1 MILVVDVGNTNV
13 VLGVYDGKN
22 LLGHWRL
29 GTHPHRTVDEH
40 GILTLE
46 LLHSQS
52 IDPKKI
58 RGVILSCVV
67 TPLLP
72 VFEEVSSLYFKQKAM
87 VVSSEMKMPIRNG
100 YKAPEEVGADR
111 LVNAVAA
118 FEEFGGPVIIVDFGT
133 AITICAVSEHG
144 EYLGGIIA
152 PGIQVSSD
160 ALFQRASKLPKV
172 ELLKPPQ
179 VIGKNTVSSIQS
191 GLIYGFAG
199 LVDELVKRMINE
211 LGGTPKVIATGGL
224 VSLISKESLMIQEIR
239 PFLTLEGL
247 RKLYE
252 FNL

>member
-1 MILVVDVGNTNV
+1 
-13 VLGVYDGKN
+13 
-22 LLGHWRL
+22 
-29 GTHPHRTVDEH
+29 
-40 GILTLE
+40 
-46 LLHSQS
+46 
-52 IDPKKI
+52 
-58 RGVILSCVV
+58 
-67 TPLLP
+67 
-72 VFEEVSSLYFKQKAM
+72 
-87 VVSSEMKMPIRNG
+87 
-100 YKAPEEVGADR
+100 
-111 LVNAVAA
+111 
-118 FEEFGGPVIIVDFGT
+118 
-133 AITICAVSEHG
+133 
-144 EYLGGIIA
+144 
-152 PGIQVSSD
+152 
-160 ALFQRASKLPKV
+160 V